1 MSETKA
7 EIIVPKSGLD
17 YALTYLVPEVFLNLL
32 QIGSPV
38 IVPLKSRKTYG
49 FVSSINSAYPSK
61 SANLKK
67 IISISKNS
75 FFNQNHLNFYNWLAS
90 YYHESIAR
98 VLDTALPS
106 IDAKNFHLLDVYAE
120 YNNQNKNNKNLDK
133 SNININ
139 APRGNSNNKN
149 NSNSTDVPVVSSIIS
164 SSISSPVPYSAISI
178 TDTATDTADYLK
190 LTEDQLKAIETIKEP
205 IKENFYKTF
214 LLHGVTASGKTEI
227 YLNLLE
233 YTLSLNK
240 QVIIIVPEIYIT
252 NQFIDI
258 MKKRFSKML
267 NPHEFAIFHSKIAK
281 KEKLINWFKILS
293 GEIKIVLGARSAI
306 FAPLIKPGL
315 IIVDEEHDSSYK
327 QESEFLYNARDIAVM
342 LAKKSNSVAV
352 LGSAT
357 PSLESFYN
365 AKTIKKY
372 EYINIKERVSG
383 RYLPE
388 IKIID
393 LKNEFKSNN
402 LNNNKNINFSDEML
416 SEISRNETIENVNQ
430 KRQVLLFLNRRGFST
445 FIICKS
451 CGHQFICKNCAVSM
465 VYHKG
470 KNYEKS
476 FLKCHYCNYTEEV
489 PKLCPECL
497 SDNIEP
503 YGIGI
508 QKLED
513 KVNELFGDSAKIA
526 RIDSDIGRNKKIGS
540 DIFNKMNNGMIDIL
554 IGTQIVAK
562 GHDFPNVGLVVVIS
576 ADSLLNIP
584 DFRSAEKT
592 FQMLM
597 QVSGRA
603 GRGDMPGNVIF
614 QTFNST
620 NYVIQYASKHDIEGF
635 FEKELS
641 LRKEYS
647 YPPYAKIITLRL
659 TDKDFDKLQERAF
672 FLKKII
678 SESIKE
684 NTEFKKISVLGPSPC
699 PISKLNNNFRFQ
711 IIIKSP
717 LIPGEKN
724 ISYMHNF
731 IDIIKSKSELNKFF
745 ISRKIVI
752 DVDPDVLM

>member
-7 EIIVPKSGLD
+7 EIIVPKSRLD
-17 YALTYLVPEVFLNLL
+17 YALTYLVPEVLLNFLQL
-32 QIGSPV
+32 GAPV

-49 FVSSINSAYPSK
+49 FISSINSAYPSK

-90 YYHESIAR
+90 YYHESISR
-98 VLDTALPS
+98 VLDAALPS

-120 YNNQNKNNKNLDK
+120 YNNKNLNK
-133 SNININ
+133 SNIDNDIIIQI
-139 APRGNSNNKN
+139 RQKNKQ
-149 NSNSTDVPVVSSIIS
+149 IS
-164 SSISSPVPYSAISI
+164 V
-178 TDTATDTADYLK
+178 TDTVDYLK
-190 LTEDQLKAIETIKEP
+190 LTEDQSKAIEIIKEP
-205 IKENFYKTF
+205 IKNNFYKTF

-227 YLNLLE
+227 YLNILE

-258 MKKRFSKML
+258 MSKRFSKML

-327 QESEFLYNARDIAVM
+327 QESDFLYNARDVAVM
-342 LAKKSNSVAV
+342 LAKKSNSVTV

-365 AKTIKKY
+365 AKEIKKY
-372 EYINIKERVSG
+372 EYINIKERVLGKS
-383 RYLPE
+383 LPE
-388 IKIID
+388 IKIVD
-393 LKNEFKSNN
+393 LKNEFKLNNELHWSNDSNN
-402 LNNNKNINFSDEML
+402 NNNNNKKNNNFSDEML
-416 SEISRNETIENVNQ
+416 SEISKNEIIENVNQ

-497 SDNIEP
+497 NDNIEP
-503 YGIGI
+503 YGVGI

-513 KVNELFGDSAKIA
+513 KVNELFGDRAKIA
-526 RIDSDIGRNKKIGS
+526 RIDSDIGRNKKIGL

-620 NYVIQYASKHDIEGF
+620 NYVIQYSSKHDIEGF

-647 YPPYAKIITLRL
+647 YPPYAKIIALRL

-678 SESIKE
+678 GTTIIE
-684 NTEFKKISVLGPSPC
+684 NNKFKKISVLGPSPC

-717 LIPGEKN
+717 FISGEKN
-724 ISYMHNF
+724 ISYMHDF
-731 IDIIKSKSELNKFF
+731 IDIIKNKSELNKFF
-745 ISRKIVI
+745 ISKKIVI
-752 DVDPDVLM
+752 DVDPDVLI

>member
-1 MSETKA
+1 MVMSEVKV
-7 EIIVPKSGLD
+7 EIVVPKSGLD
-17 YALTYLVPEVFLNLL
+17 YPLTYMLPERFLEFL
-32 QIGSPV
+32 QIGAPV
-38 IVPLKSRKTYG
+38 IVSLKNRKTHG
-49 FVSSINSAYPSK
+49 FITSLNSSCSLDVS
-61 SANLKK
+61 NLKEVL
-67 IISISKNS
+67 SIAKNS
-75 FFNQNHLNFYNWLAS
+75 LFNQSHLNFYYWLAS
-90 YYHESIAR
+90 YYHESISR
-98 VLDTALPS
+98 VLDAALPS
-106 IDAKNFHLLDVYAE
+106 IDVKSFHLLDVYAE
-120 YNNQNKNNKNLDK
+120 KNNKDKNNKDLKKCEKHFFSASPISFLDNSGPNTICK
-133 SNININ
+133 PDPFYININ
-139 APRGNSNNKN
+139 SRQRNTAVNN
-149 NSNSTDVPVVSSIIS
+149 I
-164 SSISSPVPYSAISI
+164 
-178 TDTATDTADYLK
+178 K
-190 LTEDQLKAIETIKEP
+190 LTEDQLKAIELIKKP

-233 YTLSLNK
+233 YALILNK

-252 NQFIDI
+252 NQFIDV
-258 MKKRFSKML
+258 MRKRFSKML

-306 FAPLIKPGL
+306 FAPLVNYGL

-327 QESEFLYNARDIAVM
+327 QESDFLYNARDVAVM
-342 LAKKSNSVAV
+342 LANKNNAVAV

-357 PSLESFYN
+357 PSLESYYN
-365 AKTIKKY
+365 AKEAKKY

-383 RYLPE
+383 KFLPK
-388 IKIID
+388 IKIVD
-393 LKNEFKSNN
+393 LKNEFKSNGSQN
-402 LNNNKNINFSDEML
+402 SSGVNSNINFSDEML
-416 SEISRNETIENVNQ
+416 SDFSKKEILTNIER

-445 FIICKS
+445 FIICKT

-470 KNYEKS
+470 KNNEKS

-503 YGIGI
+503 YGAGI

-513 KVNELFGDSAKIA
+513 RVNELFGNTAKIA
-526 RIDSDIGRNKKIGS
+526 RIDSDIGRNKKTGA
-540 DIFNKMNNGMIDIL
+540 DIFNKMNAGEIDIL

-562 GHDFPNVGLVVVIS
+562 GHDFPNVGLVIVIS

-592 FQMLM
+592 FQMLT

-614 QTFNST
+614 QTFNSS
-620 NYVIQYASKHDIEGF
+620 NYVIQYSSKHDIEGF

-641 LRKEYS
+641 LRREYS
-647 YPPYAKIITLRL
+647 YPPYSKIIALRL
-659 TDKDFDKLQERAF
+659 IDKDFDKLQERAF

-678 SESIKE
+678 GKIIAINS
-684 NTEFKKISVLGPSPC
+684 EFKKISVLGPSPC
-699 PISKLNNNFRFQ
+699 PISKLNNYYRFQ

-717 LIPGEKN
+717 FIPGEKN
-724 ISYMHNF
+724 ISYMHSLIN
-731 IDIIKSKSELNKFF
+731 IIKNEHGLNKFF
-745 ISRKIVI
+745 AARKIVI
-752 DVDPDVLM
+752 DVDPDILI

>member
-1 MSETKA
+1 MSEAKA

-32 QIGSPV
+32 QIGAPV

-49 FVSSINSAYPSK
+49 FISSINSAYPSK

-98 VLDTALPS
+98 VLDAALPS
-106 IDAKNFHLLDVYAE
+106 IDAKNFHLLDIYAE
-120 YNNQNKNNKNLDK
+120 YNNKNNKNLNK
-133 SNININ
+133 SNIGSN
-139 APRGNSNNKN
+139 ASKGNNKNSNNSN
-149 NSNSTDVPVVSSIIS
+149 NNNYTAVSVISSIIS
-164 SSISSPVPYSAISI
+164 PSISSLIPYSAISI
-178 TDTATDTADYLK
+178 TDPADYLK

-383 RYLPE
+383 RSLPE

-402 LNNNKNINFSDEML
+402 LNNNNKNINFSDEML

-489 PKLCPECL
+489 PKLCPE
-497 SDNIEP
+497 
-503 YGIGI
+503 
-508 QKLED
+508 
-513 KVNELFGDSAKIA
+513 
-526 RIDSDIGRNKKIGS
+526 
-540 DIFNKMNNGMIDIL
+540 
-554 IGTQIVAK
+554 
-562 GHDFPNVGLVVVIS
+562 
-576 ADSLLNIP
+576 
-584 DFRSAEKT
+584 
-592 FQMLM
+592 
-597 QVSGRA
+597 
-603 GRGDMPGNVIF
+603 
-614 QTFNST
+614 
-620 NYVIQYASKHDIEGF
+620 
-635 FEKELS
+635 
-641 LRKEYS
+641 
-647 YPPYAKIITLRL
+647 
-659 TDKDFDKLQERAF
+659 
-672 FLKKII
+672 
-678 SESIKE
+678 
-684 NTEFKKISVLGPSPC
+684 
-699 PISKLNNNFRFQ
+699 
-711 IIIKSP
+711 
-717 LIPGEKN
+717 
-724 ISYMHNF
+724 
-731 IDIIKSKSELNKFF
+731 
-745 ISRKIVI
+745 
-752 DVDPDVLM
+752 

>member
-1 MSETKA
+1 MVMSDVKV
-7 EIIVPKSGLD
+7 EIVVPKSGLD
-17 YALTYLVPEVFLNLL
+17 YPLTYLLPERFFEFL
-32 QIGSPV
+32 QIGAPV
-38 IVPLKSRKTYG
+38 IVSLKNRKTYG
-49 FVSSINSAYPSK
+49 FIASVNSSCSLNIS
-61 SANLKK
+61 NLKEVL
-67 IISISKNS
+67 SIAKNS
-75 FFNQNHLNFYNWLAS
+75 LFNQNHLNFYYWLAS
-90 YYHESIAR
+90 YYHESISR

-106 IDAKNFHLLDVYAE
+106 IDVKSFHLLDIYAE
-120 YNNQNKNNKNLDK
+120 KKTKKDSKIFKNSSFSVSAYSL
-133 SNININ
+133 
-139 APRGNSNNKN
+139 N
-149 NSNSTDVPVVSSIIS
+149 NSGQDIIS
-164 SSISSPVPYSAISI
+164 KPDMPYINSGQYKAANNI
-178 TDTATDTADYLK
+178 K
-190 LTEDQLKAIETIKEP
+190 LTEDQLKAIEFIKKP
-205 IKENFYKTF
+205 IKDNFYKTF

-233 YTLSLNK
+233 YALILNK

-252 NQFIDI
+252 NQFIDV
-258 MKKRFSKML
+258 MRKRFSKML

-306 FAPLIKPGL
+306 FAPLLNYGL

-327 QESEFLYNARDIAVM
+327 QESDFLYNARDVAVM
-342 LAKKSNSVAV
+342 LANKNNSVAV

-357 PSLESFYN
+357 PSLESYYN
-365 AKTIKKY
+365 AKEAKKY

-383 RYLPE
+383 KFLPK
-388 IKIID
+388 IKIAD
-393 LKNEFKSNN
+393 LKNEFKSNGSSN
-402 LNNNKNINFSDEML
+402 GSGVNNNINFSDEML
-416 SEISRNETIENVNQ
+416 SDFSKKEILTNIEQ

-445 FIICKS
+445 FIICKT

-470 KNYEKS
+470 KNNEKS

-503 YGIGI
+503 YGAGI

-513 KVNELFGDSAKIA
+513 KVNELFGNTAKIA
-526 RIDSDIGRNKKIGS
+526 RIDSDIGRNKKTGM
-540 DIFNKMNNGMIDIL
+540 DIFNKMNAGEIDIL

-562 GHDFPNVGLVVVIS
+562 GHDFPNVGLVIVIS
-576 ADSLLNIP
+576 ADSLLNMP

-592 FQMLM
+592 FQMLT

-603 GRGDMPGNVIF
+603 GRGGMPGDVIF
-614 QTFNST
+614 QTFNSS

-641 LRKEYS
+641 LRREYS
-647 YPPYAKIITLRL
+647 YPPYSKIIALRL
-659 TDKDFDKLQERAF
+659 IDKDFDKLQERAF

-678 SESIKE
+678 TKTIAINS
-684 NTEFKKISVLGPSPC
+684 EFKKISVLGPSPC
-699 PISKLNNNFRFQ
+699 PIPKLNNYYRFQ

-717 LIPGEKN
+717 LVPGEKN
-724 ISYMHNF
+724 ISYMHNLVT
-731 IDIIKSKSELNKFF
+731 IIKNEHELNKLFAA
-745 ISRKIVI
+745 RKIVI
-752 DVDPDVLM
+752 DVDPDILI

>member
-1 MSETKA
+1 MSEAKA

-32 QIGSPV
+32 QIGAPV

-49 FVSSINSAYPSK
+49 FISSVNSSYQSK
-61 SANLKK
+61 NSNLKK

-98 VLDTALPS
+98 VLDAALPS

-120 YNNQNKNNKNLDK
+120 YNNKNNKNLNK
-133 SNININ
+133 SNISSNTPKENNNNSSNSI
-139 APRGNSNNKN
+139 NSNF
-149 NSNSTDVPVVSSIIS
+149 TAVSVIPP
-164 SSISSPVPYSAISI
+164 SISSTVIYSAISI
-178 TDTATDTADYLK
+178 TDTAYYLK
-190 LTEDQLKAIETIKEP
+190 LTEDQINAIEIIKEP

-227 YLNLLE
+227 YLNILE

-258 MKKRFSKML
+258 MRKRFSKML
-267 NPHEFAIFHSKIAK
+267 SPHEFAIFHSKIAR

-306 FAPLIKPGL
+306 FAPLIEPGL

-327 QESEFLYNARDIAVM
+327 QESEFLYNARDLAVM

-365 AKTIKKY
+365 AKIIKKY
-372 EYINIKERVSG
+372 KYINIKERVSG
-383 RYLPE
+383 RSLPE

-402 LNNNKNINFSDEML
+402 LNNNNNKNFSDEML

-476 FLKCHYCNYTEEV
+476 FLKCHYCNYAEEV

-513 KVNELFGDSAKIA
+513 KVNELFGNSAKIA

-554 IGTQIVAK
+554 IGTQIIAK

-614 QTFNST
+614 QTFNSA
-620 NYVIQYASKHDIEGF
+620 NYVIQYASKYDIKGF

-647 YPPYAKIITLRL
+647 YPPYAKIIALRL

-678 SESIKE
+678 SKTIIE
-684 NTEFKKISVLGPSPC
+684 NTEFKKISVLGPTPC

-717 LIPGEKN
+717 LISGEKN

-731 IDIIKSKSELNKFF
+731 VDIIKNKSELNKFF

-752 DVDPDVLM
+752 DVDPDVLI